1 MRRRRGCPSRRE
13 RQLRCRSSVLRCDSR
28 FSNAKAIGIL
38 RRAKQEPLPISV
50 ETCPHYLFFS
60 SREIPRGATVFK
72 CAPPI
77 RDPHNRDRLWMAL
90 RQQTIDLVVSDH
102 SPCSPE
108 LKCPDTG
115 DFFRAWGG
123 IASLQLGLSVMWT
136 QMKGR
141 HYSFEH
147 LVRWMCVGPSRVAG
161 LELRKGVIAAGYD
174 ADLVVWN
181 PEEGCIVFPR
191 MLFQRHPL
199 TPYQD
204 RLLHGTVETT
214 FLGGEM
220 IYNRGRFLGA
230 PRGALLRRGQH

>member
-1 MRRRRGCPSRRE
+1 MIRLCRE
-13 RQLRCRSSVLRCDSR
+13 FGVRVHIVHL
-28 FSNAKAIGIL
+28 SNAKAIGLL
-38 RRAKQEPLPISV
+38 RRAKKEPLPISV
-50 ETCPHYLFFS
+50 ETCPHYLFLS
-60 SREIPRGATVFK
+60 SREVPRRATQYK

-77 RDPHNRDRLWMAL
+77 RDPHNRSRLWMAL

-141 HYSFEH
+141 HNSLEN
-147 LVRWMCVGPSRVAG
+147 LARWMSSRPARLAG
-161 LELRKGVIAAGYD
+161 LGEHKGAIAAGYD
-174 ADLVVWN
+174 ADMVAWN
-181 PEEGCIVFPR
+181 PEESCIVFPR
-191 MLFQRHPL
+191 MLFQRHRL

-214 FLGGEM
+214 FLAGEM

-230 PRGALLRRGQH
+230 PRGVLLRRGQH